1 MNAIYYS
8 IDAVLILVVVIA
20 IIDPNVAPWLGLQSK
35 VLTVE
40 LRRQW
45 LLLKMKPDLWL
56 MKWRMKRVL
65 KKLQADT
72 ELQALAKE
80 HTEMMNARDS
90 DPTDLP

>member
-1 MNAIYYS
+1 MNTLYYS
-8 IDAVLILVVVIA
+8 LDALLVVLVVVA
-20 IIDPNVAPWLGLQSK
+20 IMDENVAPWLGLQSK
-35 VLTVE
+35 VLTME

-45 LLLKMKPDLWL
+45 MLLKMKPDLWL
-56 MKWRMKRVL
+56 MKWRMNRVL

-90 DPTDLP
+90 DPTDLR